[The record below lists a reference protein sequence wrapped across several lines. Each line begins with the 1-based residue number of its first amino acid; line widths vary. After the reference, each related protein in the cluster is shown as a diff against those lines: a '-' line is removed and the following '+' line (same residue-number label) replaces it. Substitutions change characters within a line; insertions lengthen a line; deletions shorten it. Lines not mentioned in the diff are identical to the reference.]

1 MLNMTWK
8 TDAVTY
14 AEKEAPK
21 EACGLLAVIKG
32 QEKFWPC
39 KNIAEGQHEFFA
51 LDPEDWADCEDQGG
65 EILGVIHSHPE
76 GSSEPSEADKAS
88 CENIGY
94 PYFIYSVNHKS
105 WNEIK
110 PSGWK
115 APSLI
120 GRTWIWGKQDC
131 WSLICDYFQEK
142 LNINLGSCYRPN
154 TLKEFIAKPY
164 FEKILADGGFIEIE
178 KDKIKKNDVLLME
191 GSYQKLSHVALYLG
205 NQLILHHEIKKLSCK
220 ELYDLEYIKGTKKVY
235 RYAA

>member
-1 MLNMTWK
+1 MLNMDWK

-76 GSSEPSEADKAS
+76 GSSEPSDGDKAS

-131 WSLICDYFQEK
+131 WNLITDYFLEK
-142 LNINLGSCYRPN
+142 KQINLKHWERPKSIKYFCEN
-154 TLKEFIAKPY
+154 PY
-164 FEKILADGGFIEIE
+164 FEKVLKGSGFIEVN
-178 KDKIKKNDVLLME
+178 KNKIQKNDVLLMQ
-191 GSYQKLSHVALYLG
+191 GSYKKLSHVALYLG

-220 ELYDLEYIKGTKKVY
+220 ELYDLEYIQATKKVY

>member
-1 MLNMTWK
+1 MDWK

-76 GSSEPSEADKAS
+76 GSSEPSDGDKAS

-131 WSLICDYFQEK
+131 WNLITDYFLEK
-142 LNINLGSCYRPN
+142 KQINLKHWERPKSIKYFCEN
-154 TLKEFIAKPY
+154 PY
-164 FEKILADGGFIEIE
+164 FEKVLKGSGFIEVN
-178 KDKIKKNDVLLME
+178 KNKIQKNDVLLMQ
-191 GSYQKLSHVALYLG
+191 GSYKKLSHVALYLG

-220 ELYDLEYIKGTKKVY
+220 ELYDLEYIQATKKVY

>member
-1 MLNMTWK
+1 MNWK
-8 TDAVTY
+8 TDAVKY
-14 AEKEAPK
+14 AESEAPK

-88 CENIGY
+88 CENIGF
-94 PYFIYSVNHKS
+94 PYFIYSVNNKS

-164 FEKILADGGFIEIE
+164 FEKILADGGFIEVE

-191 GSYQKLSHVALYLG
+191 GCHQKLSHVALYLG

>member
-1 MLNMTWK
+1 MLNMDWK

-39 KNIAEGQHEFFA
+39 KNIAEGQYFHMM
-51 LDPEDWADCEDQGG
+51 L
-65 EILGVIHSHPE
+65 SHPE
-76 GSSEPSEADKAS
+76 GSSEPSDGDKAS

-131 WSLICDYFQEK
+131 WNLITDYFLEK
-142 LNINLGSCYRPN
+142 KQINLKHWERPKSIKYFCEN
-154 TLKEFIAKPY
+154 PY
-164 FEKILADGGFIEIE
+164 FEKVLKGSGFIEVN
-178 KDKIKKNDVLLME
+178 KNKIQKNDVLLMQ
-191 GSYQKLSHVALYLG
+191 GSYKKLSHVALYLG

-220 ELYDLEYIKGTKKVY
+220 ELYDLEYIQATKKVY

>member
-1 MLNMTWK
+1 MTWK
-8 TDAVTY
+8 NDAEVY
-14 AEKEAPK
+14 AKQESPK
-21 EACGLLAVIKG
+21 EACGLLAVING
-32 QEKFWPC
+32 EEKFWPC

-88 CENIGY
+88 CENIGF

-131 WSLICDYFQEK
+131 WNLVTDYFLDKKQ
-142 LNINLGSCYRPN
+142 INLKYWQRPKSIKYFCEN
-154 TLKEFIAKPY
+154 PY
-164 FEKILADGGFIEIE
+164 FEKVLTGSGFIEV
-178 KDKIKKNDVLLME
+178 DKNKIQKNDVLLME

-205 NQLILHHEIKKLSCK
+205 NQLILHHEIKKLSCR
-220 ELYDLEYIKGTKKVY
+220 EFYDLKYIKATKKVY
-235 RYAA
+235 RYEA